1 MLEMKKKKNR
11 RLHPSRKDGALPNSM
26 RLRIRRTFQLA
37 NHCISNIAAYK
48 ANWRKN
54 AMNESELV
62 VNRSFWKR
70 ANGNFLDIAVL
81 EWCKVFSER
90 NGEHHWSRIFKLRQ
104 DWMREFLQHMG
115 MSQKEFHAELQR
127 VLKYRNKYVAHLE
140 PIPMKYPSVD
150 FLLQSISYLYEK
162 IRLETFT
169 KDAVIDHVFTA
180 SELFTEELKKAT
192 AEVHFA
198 EKHIEEFFDC
208 LHS

>member
-1 MLEMKKKKNR
+1 MKKKKNR
-11 RLHPSRKDGALPNSM
+11 KVHPSFNEDILSESR

-62 VNRSFWKR
+62 VERDFWKR

-81 EWCKVFSER
+81 EWCKVFSEK
-90 NGEHHWSRIFKLRQ
+90 NGEHHWSRIFKHKQ
-104 DWMREFLQHMG
+104 EWMREFCQYMN

-127 VLKYRNKYVAHLE
+127 VVKYRNKYVAHLQ
-140 PIPMKYPSVD
+140 PIPMKYPSMD
-150 FLLQSISYLYEK
+150 FLLKSVSYLYGK
-162 IRLETFT
+162 IHSDALT
-169 KDAVIDHVFTA
+169 KDAVIDYGFTA
-180 SELFTEELKKAT
+180 AELFTEQFKRAT

-198 EKHIEEFFDC
+198 EKHTEEFFDC
-208 LHS
+208 LHSL